1 MRGNFRYIFSEVQ
14 LCVLFNY
21 QKFKII
27 TILLTLFVFWFDS
40 LPMAIFLCI
49 FNLFLE
55 SVCGILIYFFIKIFL
70 FLCLNLLQQIPPG
83 DGVMPTI
90 GTVYC
95 WNLMLTLFALCLHC
109 ILHFLITIL
118 LPDTKCLPEQVFFLY
133 FRYIIYLFFSK
144 KIFLILNLSFFIGPQ
159 QGRILE
165 STPWIRL

>member
-1 MRGNFRYIFSEVQ
+1 
-14 LCVLFNY
+14 
-21 QKFKII
+21 
-27 TILLTLFVFWFDS
+27 
-40 LPMAIFLCI
+40 MAIFLCI

-118 LPDTKCLPEQVFFLY
+118 LPDTKCLPEQVFFLV
-133 FRYIIYLFFSK
+133 F
-144 KIFLILNLSFFIGPQ
+144 IFLQKNFLNIKPELSFIGPQ
-159 QGRILE
+159 QGRIQGALPE
-165 STPWIRL
+165 IDSWLRPWTPIMSKAQTRDAN